1 MNKNQKIEA
10 IENRLKIKRN
20 TVVHCETLELEN
32 KVLKIYNR
40 LNLTDIERDLWY
52 DNSHWDK
59 YKKETCYNLFT
70 GNFASV
76 EFYMEN
82 GYDIMTAEDFIDIH
96 KMN

>member
-1 MNKNQKIEA
+1 MNKKQKIEA

-40 LNLTDIERDLWY
+40 LNLTDIEQDLWY
-52 DNSHWDK
+52 DSSHWDN

-70 GNFASV
+70 GKFASAK
-76 EFYMEN
+76 FYMEN

-96 KMN
+96 EMN

>member
-1 MNKNQKIEA
+1 MNKKQKIEA

-40 LNLTDIERDLWY
+40 LNLTDIEWDLWY
-52 DNSHWDK
+52 DSSHWYK

-76 EFYMEN
+76 KFYMED
-82 GYDIMTAEDFIDIH
+82 GYDIMAAEDFIDIH
-96 KMN
+96 EMN